1 MNDAQISLLTA
12 GRDRP
17 YALGLAAALATAGV
31 KFDFIGSDEVD
42 SPELRENP
50 QINFLNLRGDQSV
63 KAGALKKVSRVL
75 IYYFRLLNY
84 ALTARPKIFH
94 ILWNNKFEF
103 FDRTALMLF
112 YKLLGK
118 KIIFT
123 AHNVNAAQRD
133 AKDSW
138 WNRATLKFQYRL
150 CDHIFVHTEKMRR
163 ELFSNF
169 GIPEKKVTVIPF
181 GINQTVPYTTLTP
194 ESARQKLE
202 LKPSDKVILFFGNI
216 APYKGLEILVDAFA
230 DVIKLDSDLRLVV
243 AGRPKGEEIYW
254 RELSE
259 KINRSPARS
268 KMILKIEYV
277 PDAETEIYFKAADVL
292 VLPYTHIFQ
301 SGVLVLGY
309 NFGLPAIAADVGS
322 LREEIIEGKTGFVFE
337 PKNVRDLGRV
347 IQNYFASNLY
357 FELMDRRAE
366 IQNFAN
372 ERYAW
377 SKVADTTTTVYSN
390 LLLSIKQ
397 QQPRCASQNS

>member
-150 CDHIFVHTEKMRR
+150 CDHIFVHTEKMKR
-163 ELFSNF
+163 ELFSSF

-230 DVIKLDSDLRLVV
+230 DAIKLDTDLRLVV

-259 KINRSPARS
+259 KINRSPARA